1 MRTDEQKIPLFSILL
16 PTHNRADVL
25 PFAIRSVLWQTV
37 QNFELLIVG
46 DGCTDTTADVIAAF
60 KDDRF
65 RWFDLPKGPHFG
77 YGNRNVAL
85 RQAKGTYVAF
95 MAHDDLWLP
104 DHLQLLADCLK
115 DDRIEIAYSRPLWV
129 APNGT
134 ITPSTYNLN
143 HPATLAAFL
152 ARQPHSVPAGCVV
165 HRQSCF
171 SKYGYWDENV
181 PSAGDQE
188 LWARI
193 IDGGGRKNF
202 VYLPEP
208 TCLHFRAVW
217 KTERNAGPDEL
228 NAWKVFHQIENF
240 TPPAL
245 KISVTDGKTEQ
256 EAFWKVIAPD
266 PKSWTQE
273 LRAAVHVILDQRISL
288 NDKATLQTFRYSRS
302 GKSRLQKL
310 ANTFSIL
317 AGDFKDVL
325 RWLAW
330 EMATRWRSFK
340 TLLRRSSVKQ
350 RSTNRHS

>member
-1 MRTDEQKIPLFSILL
+1 VTTDAQKTPLFTILL

-46 DGCTDTTADVIAAF
+46 DGCTDATADVVAAF
-60 KDDRF
+60 KDHRF

-95 MAHDDLWLP
+95 MGHDDLWLP

-143 HPATLAAFL
+143 HQATLEAFL
-152 ARQPHSVPAGCVV
+152 ARQPHSIPAGCVV

-171 SKYGYWDENV
+171 SKYGYWDESL
-181 PSAGDQE
+181 PFAGDRD

-217 KTERNAGPDEL
+217 KTEDNAGPREL

-240 TPPAL
+240 TPSAL
-245 KISVTDGKTEQ
+245 RISPTEGKTEQ
-256 EAFWKVIAPD
+256 EAFWKVIAPG
-266 PKSWTQE
+266 PGSWTQE
-273 LRAAVHVILDQRISL
+273 LRAAVHVILDHRISL
-288 NDKATLQTFRYSRS
+288 NDEATLQTFQHSGS
-302 GKSRLQKL
+302 GKFKL
-310 ANTFSIL
+310 RKFAQTFSML
-317 AGDFKDVL
+317 TDDFKDVL
-325 RWLAW
+325 RWLVGKTAS
-330 EMATRWRSFK
+330 RWRSFK
-340 TLLRRSSVKQ
+340 TLLTRSIVKQ
-350 RSTNRHS
+350 SSIKRHS